1 MKGDFSRMSYHERN
15 HYSLVLMQQGRV
27 QLDADWNEQAM
38 IQWSNLQKLVENL
51 IGEHG
56 GPNDDFLIEP
66 RPNQDSSNTEETIP
80 RDFIIRSGRYY
91 VGGIM
96 CENDEDCAFTN
107 QKDYPIPEGEGI
119 KQGNTNYLVYLHV
132 WFRHITNV
140 QDDSIREVALNGA
153 DTATRIKTVW
163 QVKVIPLSDTIF
175 EEVVPKKS
183 VEQPIRTETLDLSDW
198 QSAEKRYLPIKT
210 NYRIFETLL
219 EKLKNDVKKSTGL
232 LKAQAMMVD
241 KTDKPCLISP
251 QNRYRGAENQL
262 YRVEIHKSGGYGEAT
277 FKWSRENGSVVF
289 PILSVSKAMVTLE
302 HLGRDARCGLKEGDW
317 VEFVDDDYELQG
329 KTQDLLQVISVDPV
343 NMKVTLS
350 GTSEFERN
358 SSKHPFLRRWDH
370 QGDEKCGGALKVE
383 AGKDLELEDGIQ
395 IQFVQEKGKVWFR
408 SGDWWWI
415 PARTATG
422 DVEWPRDGNEPL
434 AQEPLDH
441 GHRYA
446 PLALINVNADGK
458 VDESVDL
465 RRRFKQLWK

>member
-1 MKGDFSRMSYHERN
+1 MKGDFSRFPYHGP
-15 HYSLVLMQQGRV
+15 YSLVLMQQGRV

-38 IQWSNLQKLVENL
+38 IQWYHLQKLTEDL

-66 RPNQDSSNTEETIP
+66 RPNQDSNTEETIP

-163 QVKVIPLSDTIF
+163 QVKVVSFDDDTFNKVLKQINATA
-175 EEVVPKKS
+175 PTGT
-183 VEQPIRTETLDLSDW
+183 RTE
-198 QSAEKRYLPIKT
+198 EPYLPIKM
-210 NYRIFETLL
+210 NYQLFQALL
-219 EKLKNDVKKSTGL
+219 KELKKDDVKKSTGS

-262 YRVEIHKSGGYGEAT
+262 YRVEIHKSGGYGIAT
-277 FKWSRENGSVVF
+277 FKWSRENGSVIF
-289 PILSVSKAMVTLE
+289 PILFVSKAMVTLE

-329 KTQDLLQVISVDPV
+329 KTEDLLQVISVDPV

-350 GTSEFERN
+350 GTSEFGRD

-370 QGDEKCGGALKVE
+370 QGDENCSGALKVE
-383 AGKDLELEDGIQ
+383 AGTWIELEDGIQ
-395 IQFVQEKGKVWFR
+395 IQFVQEQGDNVWFR

-422 DVEWPRDGNEPL
+422 DVEWPRDGNGPL
-434 AQEPLDH
+434 AQGPLDH

-446 PLALINVNADGK
+446 PLALINVNANGK

-465 RRRFKQLWK
+465 RRRFKQLWE